1 MVFVSKLNKTLS
13 ENKYRDRK
21 PQSLWQRS
29 KLQNPRGTNDS
40 ISSFIFLSNRHPP
53 LLQTLQTPPS
63 LPLPPHHQQQ
73 GDFKQNFP

>member
-21 PQSLWQRS
+21 PQSLWQRP

-40 ISSFIFLSNRHPP
+40 ISSFVFLSNRHPP
-53 LLQTLQTPPS
+53 SSDSANTSLFTVASSPS
-63 LPLPPHHQQQ
+63 AAR
-73 GDFKQNFP
+73 